1 MKKGCKIWL
10 WFLMIGNGFSI
21 LLGLSAI
28 SYSGFAGGFAI
39 LAALVQ
45 MLGIGLMLFKQ
56 KKEGFYVQ
64 CGVVIVGTLVNIIN
78 GINIIFALVSAI
90 ASPAIT
96 YYLIFKKNGLGIGT
110 ISAVPAQT
118 TVYNSTSTQSTHNE
132 NPVEKEQNSS
142 ENKKD
147 GYAPEG
153 TLEDNINN
161 TSGKNIDANDRKNT
175 ANAETDNTFNGK
187 TIFSSGKNMDV
198 TVDLYKELEID
209 RAWDEKSIRNHL
221 KGLQKLWTQ
230 RQGATND
237 KEQLLLIDKI
247 LKHIEY
253 GYRYLT
259 KALKRKQYDQALE
272 IAYKAGKIID
282 EAEEKLNNILD
293 QAREYYRKGK
303 IQLAAKFAQEA
314 VDGKVND
321 PSAYELL
328 ARCYFDVNSYE
339 KAVNI
344 IDQGLSIFDDN
355 VNLHWLGARMA
366 TIGTKNYE
374 DAQRR
379 VNALIALNPEIS
391 IGHSEQVHLHLRS
404 GNESLAFEEIDSYIA
419 AHPDDDGFKRGVAYD
434 LDAYSNTC
442 YYYDAAQNASFI
454 ADKESYNK
462 CLMLRSKATE
472 IFDDE
477 HTQNLLE
484 SAKFYG
490 KKEWNDWNM
499 ESIKSLALYG
509 SIFVGLDILVKSGLF
524 FGIGFCLYTVMG
536 ILIYFSFRP
545 YWQIN
550 KTYVTG
556 EMGTVEKIINRVGEQ
571 SAKIAVLMLQA
582 LWKMVELI
590 IKFGIAIASG
600 KWF

>member
-21 LLGLSAI
+21 LLGLSVI
-28 SYSGFAGGFAI
+28 SYSNFAGGFVI

-90 ASPAIT
+90 VSPAIT
-96 YYLIFKKNGLGIGT
+96 YYLIFKKNGLGIET
-110 ISAVPAQT
+110 TDSIPAQT
-118 TVYNSTSTQSTHNE
+118 MVYNSTSTQSTYNE
-132 NPVEKEQNSS
+132 TPMETEQNDL

-147 GYAPEG
+147 GYTSAD

-161 TSGKNIDANDRKNT
+161 TSGKDIDANDTKNT
-175 ANAETDNTFNGK
+175 ANVETENKFNGK

-198 TVDLYKELEID
+198 TVDLYKKLEID

-259 KALKRKQYDQALE
+259 KSLKRKQYDQALE

-282 EAEEKLNNILD
+282 EAEEKLHNILD

-339 KAVNI
+339 KAINI

-379 VNALIALNPEIS
+379 VNTLIALNPETS

-419 AHPDDDGFKRGVAYD
+419 THPDDDGFKRGVAYD

-442 YYYDAAQNASFI
+442 YYYDPAQNASFI

-462 CLMLRSKATE
+462 CLMLRSKAAE

-524 FGIGFCLYTVMG
+524 FGIGFCLYVVMG

-556 EMGTVEKIINRVGEQ
+556 EMGTVEKIINQVGEQ

-600 KWF
+600 RWF